1 MSTPAIADNAELHP
15 SAKNV
20 LTRFSRLL
28 ISLWFGLPLD
38 DATANQGAVKGI
50 PLRRW
55 YQRLHLREADE
66 FGNQPL
72 PTQYRAE
79 LRRCNC
85 IEQVLTTSAFKVFAD
100 NLLDLVKQ
108 AGPAQPDYA
117 YLLGATWKDGV
128 LVSHSERAKTQAI
141 AHWAFVLMVFAL
153 CKNTQIEQKANSKAF
168 AQCLGMPADSHGTEQ
183 SNSQKG
189 APALSDYRFKQLQ
202 QVQDIDAFF
211 VAMHRLGKRF
221 ENTLPALSTA
231 IAACDW
237 LSQTQFSPKT
247 STTSPTQRVNITW
260 AMAYHNMF
268 SV

>member
-1 MSTPAIADNAELHP
+1 MSTPAIVDNSELHP
-15 SAKNV
+15 SSKNV

-28 ISLWFGLPLD
+28 IGLWFGQPLD
-38 DATANQGAVKGI
+38 KATANQGAAKGI

-55 YQRLHLREADE
+55 YLRLHLREADE

-79 LRRCNC
+79 LRRCHS

-108 AGPAQPDYA
+108 AGPAQPDFA
-117 YLLGATWKDGV
+117 YLLGATWQDGV
-128 LVSHSERAKTQAI
+128 LVSRSERAKTQAI
-141 AHWAFVLMVFAL
+141 THWAFVLMVFAL

-168 AQCLGMPADSHGTEQ
+168 AQCLGMPATNQGSEP

-189 APALSDYRFKQLQ
+189 TPALSEYRFKQLQ
-202 QVQDIDAFF
+202 QVQDIDGFF

-247 STTSPTQRVNITW
+247 TTSPTQRVNITW
-260 AMAYHNMF
+260 AMAYHNML